1 MELFKRRPRLF
12 ARFNNQQNI
21 IPKEARNLYSE
32 FEADFLI
39 LEKELV
45 PFFCQLENEAL
56 KSQNAYRG
64 MYVVLIV
71 GGMIVTIIG
80 IFQLVFE
87 TTILGIIGAI
97 VATTLGTATIAL
109 RSLHYHERYLNAR
122 LATEQL
128 RGEYFLFLGHVG
140 PYADEQRRFA
150 SLKQRIAQIKHEGEC
165 YESA

>member
-12 ARFNNQQNI
+12 AKFNNQQNI
-21 IPKEARNLYSE
+21 IPIEAKNEYSE
-32 FEADFLI
+32 FEADFII
-39 LEKELV
+39 LEKELI
-45 PFFCQLENEAL
+45 PSFCELENEAL

-71 GGMIVTIIG
+71 GGTIVTIIG

-87 TTILGIIGAI
+87 TAILAIIGAI
-97 VATTLGTATIAL
+97 VATLLGAATIAL

-122 LATEQL
+122 LAAEQL

-140 PYADEQRRFA
+140 PYADVQNRCA
-150 SLKQRIAQIKHEGEC
+150 NLKRRIAQIKHEGER